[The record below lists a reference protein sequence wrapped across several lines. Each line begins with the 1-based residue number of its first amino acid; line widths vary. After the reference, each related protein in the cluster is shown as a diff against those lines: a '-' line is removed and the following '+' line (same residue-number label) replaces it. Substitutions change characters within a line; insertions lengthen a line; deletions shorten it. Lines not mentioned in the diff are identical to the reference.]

1 MIPFLKIG
9 LIAAAGNILSDLGL
23 RIFRDRETPMQAVQS
38 INWTRVIISV
48 VVAILAFFLVRQFWP
63 GKGGGV

>member
-1 MIPFLKIG
+1 MLPLIKIG
-9 LIAAAGNILSDLGL
+9 LIAGVGNLLSDLGL
-23 RIFRDRETPMQAVQS
+23 RLFVNRETPQQAIAGV
-38 INWTRVIISV
+38 NWTRVIISV

>member
-38 INWTRVIISV
+38 INWTRIIIAA
-48 VVAILAFFLVRQFWP
+48 VVAVVAYFVFRNFF
-63 GKGGGV
+63 KGRVD